1 LQLVLGIAKSGQRLA
16 RVARPGKLIRLL
28 NQAVDSD
35 IFVIGIRLRT
45 GSRQQAK
52 KQQGG
57 DEKQFHPLKMP
68 EAKPFGNRAAR
79 HPIVTRG
86 RIDL

>member
-1 LQLVLGIAKSGQRLA
+1 
-16 RVARPGKLIRLL
+16 
-28 NQAVDSD
+28 
-35 IFVIGIRLRT
+35 
-45 GSRQQAK
+45 
-52 KQQGG
+52 
-57 DEKQFHPLKMP
+57 MP